1 MRNLTKPYQDSGHPH
16 FGNLTVVGCEG
27 RVCEAARASMTA
39 GDDAANELTARL
51 AISPQAI
58 KEAIRRGLLTFVRHR
73 NCRSWRFG
81 DSRNGSFRRIDGEPF
96 RINCDCVKAEAETR
110 ETEWHR
116 LIGIDDVVANDRRDV
131 LLIPEG
137 SKDALAALHFADA
150 EGTLERIGVV
160 AALGAGVVPLAED
173 IEHFRG
179 RRVRIIG
186 DVDEAG
192 VEAAT
197 RIGKSLAPVAEDVQV
212 FSLAELHRDDGSQ
225 VKDLFDLSRI
235 DYDDFESN
243 RDLWSITDLD
253 SKRDRTTIISD
264 KHEFFPSPLFPP
276 HGSPE
281 SHGFYVYPVSR
292 HSGLDG
298 ELEDLAL
305 RNACTEGDTA
315 RRKRFKLLRD
325 LRALERRIGR
335 KLSCDELIQAFETW
349 YRESQP
355 HLNPKRSR
363 NDYLAA
369 FFAEYG
375 KVRVPTGAS
384 EILNKA
390 LERVL
395 SMSASELPTLP
406 GMADAPESWR
416 RVAALHRE
424 MGRQSVNGIYFLGC
438 RDCAKADP
446 GLNKDSANNIN
457 RALARLGV
465 IELVKVGDSHPRGK
479 ASEYRYLLSPSK

>member
-1 MRNLTKPYQDSGHPH
+1 MSADR
-16 FGNLTVVGCEG
+16 
-27 RVCEAARASMTA
+27 
-39 GDDAANELTARL
+39 DAAELAAQL
-51 AISPQAI
+51 ALSPQAI
-58 KEAIRRGLLTFVRHR
+58 EEAIRRRLLAFVRHR
-73 NCRSWRFG
+73 NCRSWRLG
-81 DSRNGSFRRIDGEPF
+81 DSRNGSFRRIDGKPF
-96 RINCDCVKAEAETR
+96 RINGESVKAEAETR
-110 ETEWHR
+110 GSAWHR
-116 LIGIDDVVANDRRDV
+116 LIGIDDVVANDRRDI

-160 AALGAGVVPLAED
+160 AALGAGVSPLANE
-173 IEHFRG
+173 IEYFRG
-179 RRVRIIG
+179 RRVRIFA
-186 DVDEAG
+186 DVDQTG
-192 VEAAT
+192 VRTAS
-197 RIGKSLAPVAEDVQV
+197 RIGKRFAPVTTEVQI
-212 FSLAELHRDDGSQ
+212 FSLTGLQRDDRLP
-225 VKDLFDLSRI
+225 VTDLFDLTRV
-235 DYDDFESN
+235 DYYDFEAN
-243 RDLWSITDLD
+243 RDLWAITSLD
-253 SKRDRTTIISD
+253 SKGNRTKIISD